1 MEGSNVN
8 RPHLAITMP
17 VFNEEKGIC
26 NFINGI
32 VEKLGDFD
40 VSVIVIDD
48 FSSDRTVKSLEELK
62 ESNSKLNL
70 DIYRNNQN
78 LGHGPSTIKGMFRA
92 LNLKPNLVVTIDGDG
107 QFIESEISEAIT
119 EFIES
124 RCDVLEGNR
133 IARQEPTFRRASTLA
148 VRVLVW
154 LRCGVLPLDG
164 NTPFRIYKTEKLQE
178 VLTEMPVDFPI
189 PNIYISVLSR
199 HYRWQIRQKSMTSI
213 PPRGVDPNG
222 STWKQRFKSLPSKRF
237 LKFCIN
243 SLCRWAFFTKPKRI
257 IK

>member
-1 MEGSNVN
+1 LERGDVN
-8 RPHLAITMP
+8 RPQIAITMP

-26 NFINGI
+26 NFIAGI

-40 VSVIVIDD
+40 VTVIVIDD
-48 FSSDRTVKSLEELK
+48 LSSDMTVESLKKLR
-62 ESNSKLNL
+62 ESNSRLNL
-70 DIYRNNQN
+70 DIYCNNQN

-92 LNLKPNLVVTIDGDG
+92 LDYKPDLIVTIDGDG
-107 QFIESEISEAIT
+107 QFIEKEIFEAIT

-124 RCDVLEGNR
+124 RCDILEGNR
-133 IARQEPTFRRASTLA
+133 IARQEPTFRKVSTLA

-164 NTPFRIYKTEKLQE
+164 NTPFRIYKAEKLQQ
-178 VLTEMPVDFPI
+178 VLKEMPVDFPI

-199 HYRWQIRQKSMTSI
+199 HFKWDIRQKSMTSI

-243 SLCRWAFFTKPKRI
+243 SLSRWAFFTKPKRI